1 MIGYKDNFSS
11 KLQLLLGADNVH
23 FMNNWWP
30 LLIKMKDA
38 KIPDG
43 FEQKLSE
50 DKAKTKVAS
59 KQVKAI
65 ISSKI
70 QPGLL
75 KVSDQVAK

>member
-1 MIGYKDNFSS
+1 
-11 KLQLLLGADNVH
+11 
-23 FMNNWWP
+23 
-30 LLIKMKDA
+30 MKDA

-70 QPGLL
+70 
-75 KVSDQVAK
+75 